1 MRTKGIKD
9 VIEKLMPIDETYKA
23 EVESNKQYLQTHYI
37 KSPIKSKEAKYL
49 MLYNQVPNKLNV

>member
-9 VIEKLMPIDETYKA
+9 VKEKLMPIDETYKA

-37 KSPIKSKEAKYL
+37 KIPIKSKKAQYL
-49 MLYNQVPNKLNV
+49 ML